1 MTGVAADRLLADQ
14 LAAVAARLRRCTV
27 QVRGRRGAASS
38 GSGIVW
44 KPGIIV
50 TNAHVAT
57 SGFSLVEPP
66 DGSVGVSVREARLLA
81 SDPRRDLAVLAVDTS
96 GLDVADIAP
105 AGALRVGALVFAVG
119 NPFGISGAV
128 TAGIVHALSER
139 RRRAP
144 LILADVRLLPG
155 NSGGPLSDAAGRVVG
170 VNAMILRGLA
180 AAIPSDVVARFVRE
194 ARLAA

>member
-1 MTGVAADRLLADQ
+1 MTLADQ
-14 LAAVAARLRRCTV
+14 LAAVAARLRRSTV
-27 QVRGRRGAASS
+27 QVRGRGAAAGS

-44 KPGIIV
+44 KPGVIV

-57 SGFSLVEPP
+57 RGFTLVEPA
-66 DGSVGVSVREARLLA
+66 DGSVREARLVA
-81 SDPRRDLAVLAVDTS
+81 SDPRRDLAVLGVDTS
-96 GLDVADIAP
+96 GLALAEIAP
-105 AGALRVGALVFAVG
+105 GGTLRVGALVFAVG
-119 NPFGISGAV
+119 NPLGISGAV

-155 NSGGPLSDAAGRVVG
+155 NSGGPLGDATGRVVG

-180 AAIPSDVVARFVRE
+180 AAIPSDVVERLVRE